1 MSAKTTST
9 NTTAKDIQNVLKDVP
24 RETVESIARRAH
36 YLATQMIFQ
45 ANHRPDKEKGDP
57 KIGGHPG
64 GSASALHI
72 MGALHLLVK
81 SGFDHIAN
89 KPHASP
95 TDHSY
100 NYLLDL
106 LLYPDLSKL
115 TQEQKDVAMMGLRK
129 YSKNGEPVFQSYHS
143 TYDSDQHNFFPSGSV
158 GIPPVQAGYLA
169 LAYRFAKEHN
179 YEVPEAHFW
188 AVTGDSEFREGSM
201 YEAVPDFADR
211 EIGNL
216 TWIVDYNRQSLDG
229 HRIINEKQMQGT
241 DADRIERT
249 MAANGWEVIQVRHGS
264 KRLALFK
271 KPGGDVFKNFLENE
285 LQDYE
290 LQALLL
296 VQDIKALKKGIVKEH
311 PSMKKFIENVS
322 DQDLYEAFRDFGG
335 HDIMLL
341 AEAMLQ
347 SKKSTRKPTIIIAHT
362 LKGWGLKMA
371 AAPGNHS
378 SLPQAE
384 EVEELR
390 QKQGIKGDALFAG
403 FDSKTSEAQFLK
415 SRSEKL
421 YSEIK
426 AQHALKA
433 KNEKYFLTEIEKL
446 GSIPEKLDINT
457 KMASYPHTQWMLG
470 QLTAKLTRIANADSS
485 KLNDFEKKWKTPG
498 ELFMT
503 MAPDVGTSTNL
514 NPAMDG
520 KIFGAP
526 VVHDV
531 ETDLGVKDSKLP
543 DLVPGEDV
551 SDRFLRFEI
560 AEGNV
565 MTCVGSFG
573 KMRDILGVPLMPLMT
588 VYDFFLKR
596 ALDQYFYN
604 LYWKSSF
611 ICVGTPSGVTLS
623 PEGAQHGWKSDIQIP
638 NQITW
643 EPFFCIEVDWIL
655 SDTFKRHILN
665 ENAGRT
671 GTLLRLV
678 TRGVE
683 QKDLMK
689 YLTKQSRYKQDS
701 SIKLCRSE
709 FPLSAATNESEVASL
724 SESEILTEMRA
735 QVLKGAYHLI
745 DYRGYAGYEPGD
757 NVVNIFAMG
766 SLVTEAITASE
777 NLLARGIY
785 ANVVVVTSSDLLC
798 GILAHENDYHYLRK
812 ELGINSDLYLNK
824 SGDVGSA
831 DLLTVSGRRVPVVSV
846 HDGEAGLLD
855 NLGSIVGVRQESC
868 AVRKHSKCGRP
879 SEIYHFHGIDAEA
892 VMEACGKVLSETAL
906 EKVIVRKQSL
916 EDISASESAQQGTA
930 APHWTELWPTKNQ
943 AHKH

>member
-1 MSAKTTST
+1 MATKNIS
-9 NTTAKDIQNVLKDVP
+9 
-24 RETVESIARRAH
+24 RETLESIALRAH
-36 YLATQMIFQ
+36 YLATQMIYQ
-45 ANHRPDKEKGDP
+45 ANNRTDKEKGDP
-57 KIGGHPG
+57 KIGGHMG

-72 MGALHLLVK
+72 MGALHLIVK
-81 SGFDHIAN
+81 TGFDHIAN

-106 LLYPDLSKL
+106 FLNSDLSKL
-115 TQEQKDVAMMGLRK
+115 SVEQKNIAMMGLRK

-143 TYDSDQHNFFPSGSV
+143 AYDSDHHNFFPSGTV

-169 LAYRFAKEHN
+169 LAYRFAREHG
-179 YEVPEAHFW
+179 YEVPDAHFW
-188 AVTGDSEFREGSM
+188 ALTGDSEFREGSM

-249 MAANGWEVIQVRHGS
+249 MEANGWEVIQLRHGS
-264 KRLALFK
+264 KRQNLFK
-271 KPGGDVFKNFLENE
+271 KPGGDVFKNFLEKD
-285 LQDYE
+285 LRDYE
-290 LQALLL
+290 LQSLLL
-296 VQDIKALKKGIVKEH
+296 VQDIKLLKKGIVKEH
-311 PSMKKFIENVS
+311 PQMKKFIDNVS
-322 DQDLYEAFRDFGG
+322 DQELYESFRDFGG
-335 HDIMLL
+335 HDILGI
-341 AEAMLQ
+341 AEAMQ
-347 SKKSTRKPTIIIAHT
+347 KSKLSTRKPTIIIAHT

-378 SLPQAE
+378 ALSNSE

-390 QKQGIKGDALFAG
+390 QKQGLKGDTLFAG
-403 FDSKTSEAQFLK
+403 FDSKSSEGQFLK
-415 SRSEKL
+415 ERSEQL
-421 YSEIK
+421 FSEMK
-426 AQHALKA
+426 AQYALKE
-433 KNEKYFLTEIEKL
+433 KNQKFFINEIEKI
-446 GSIPEKLDINT
+446 GAIPEKLDINT

-470 QLTAKLTRIANADSS
+470 QLTAKLTRIANADKT
-485 KLNDFEKKWKTPG
+485 KLNDFEKAWKTAG

-526 VVHDV
+526 VVTDI
-531 ETDLGVKDSKLP
+531 ETEMGVKDTKLP
-543 DLVPGEDV
+543 DLVPGEEV

-573 KMRDILGVPLMPLMT
+573 KLRDILGIPLMPLMT
-588 VYDFFLKR
+588 VYDFFIKR

-623 PEGAQHGWKSDIQIP
+623 PEGAQHGWKSDFQIP

-655 SDTFKRHILN
+655 SDTFKRHIMN
-665 ENAGRT
+665 DNSGRQ

-678 TRGVE
+678 TRGIE

-689 YLTKQSRYKQDS
+689 YMTKQLRFKQDQS
-701 SIKLCRSE
+701 TKLARSE
-709 FPLSAATNESEVASL
+709 FPIQGGVNEADVAALTEN
-724 SESEILTEMRA
+724 EILTVMKSE
-735 QVLKGAYHLI
+735 VLKGAYHLI

-766 SLVTEAITASE
+766 SMVTEAIKASE
-777 NLLARGIY
+777 NLLSHGIY
-785 ANVVVVTSSDLLC
+785 ANVVSITSPDLVC
-798 GILAHENDYHYLRK
+798 GILAHENDYHYLRN
-812 ELGINSDLYLNK
+812 ELAITANLYLNK
-824 SGDVGSA
+824 SSDVGSA
-831 DLLTVSGRRVPVVSV
+831 DLVTVSGRRVPIVSV

-855 NLGSIVGVRQESC
+855 NLGAIVGVRQESC

-879 SEIYHFHGIDAEA
+879 SEIYHYHSIDSEA
-892 VMEACGKVLSETAL
+892 VVEACGKVLSETAL
-906 EKVIVRKQSL
+906 EKVIVTKRSLDEVAQS
-916 EDISASESAQQGTA
+916 ETTSTQSSA
-930 APHWTELWPTKNQ
+930 HWTELWPTKNQ
-943 AHKH
+943 THKH

>member
-1 MSAKTTST
+1 MSTKNLSH
-9 NTTAKDIQNVLKDVP
+9 
-24 RETVESIARRAH
+24 ETLESIALRAH
-36 YLATQMIFQ
+36 YLATQMISQ
-45 ANHRPDKEKGDP
+45 ANHRTDKEKGDP
-57 KIGGHPG
+57 KIGGHMG

-72 MGALHLLVK
+72 MGALHLIVK
-81 SGFDHIAN
+81 TGFDHIAN

-106 LLYPDLSKL
+106 FLNSDLSKL
-115 TQEQKDVAMMGLRK
+115 SQEQKDIAMMGLRK

-143 TYDSDQHNFFPSGSV
+143 TYDSDHHNFFPSGTV

-169 LAYRFAKEHN
+169 LAYRFAREHG
-179 YEVPEAHFW
+179 YDVPEAHFW
-188 AVTGDSEFREGSM
+188 ALSGDSEFREGSM

-229 HRIINEKQMQGT
+229 HRIINEKQMHGT

-249 MAANGWEVIQVRHGS
+249 MEANGWEVIQLRHGS
-264 KRLALFK
+264 KRQNLFK
-271 KPGGDVFKNFLENE
+271 KPGGEVFKNFLEKD
-285 LQDYE
+285 LRDYE
-290 LQALLL
+290 LQSLLL
-296 VQDIKALKKGIVKEH
+296 VQDIKLLKKGIVKEH
-311 PSMKKFIENVS
+311 PQMKKFIDNVS
-322 DQDLYEAFRDFGG
+322 DQELYDAFRDFGG
-335 HDIMLL
+335 HDII
-341 AEAMLQ
+341 AIADAMFK
-347 SKKSTRKPTIIIAHT
+347 SKLSTRKPTLIIAHT

-378 SLPQAE
+378 ALSQEE
-384 EVEELR
+384 EVEALR
-390 QKQGIKGDALFAG
+390 KVQGLKGDTLFAG
-403 FDSKTSEAQFLK
+403 FEAKTAEGKYLK
-415 SRSEKL
+415 ERGEKL
-421 YSEIK
+421 FSEIK
-426 AQHALKA
+426 AQHALKE
-433 KNEKYFLTEIEKL
+433 KNQKYFVAEFDKI
-446 GSIPEKLDINT
+446 GAIPDKLDINT

-470 QLTAKLTRIANADSS
+470 QLTAKLTRIANADQT
-485 KLNDFEKKWKTPG
+485 KLNDFEKSWKTVG

-526 VVHDV
+526 VVTDV
-531 ETDLGVKDSKLP
+531 ETELGVKDTKLP
-543 DLVPGEDV
+543 DLVPGEEV

-573 KMRDILGVPLMPLMT
+573 KLRDILGIPLLPLMT
-588 VYDFFLKR
+588 VYDFFIKR

-604 LYWKSSF
+604 QYWKSSF

-623 PEGAQHGWKSDIQIP
+623 PEGAQHGWKSDFQIP

-655 SDTFKRHILN
+655 SDTFKRHVMN
-665 ENAGRT
+665 DNAGRS

-678 TRGVE
+678 TRGIE

-689 YLTKQSRYKQDS
+689 YMTKQARFKQDS
-701 SIKLCRSE
+701 SIQLARAE
-709 FPLSAATNESEVASL
+709 FPVQSGVNEEEVQAL
-724 SESEILTEMRA
+724 AESEILAVMKTE
-735 QVLKGAYHLI
+735 VLKGAYRLI
-745 DYRGYAGYEPGD
+745 DYTGYAGYEPGD

-766 SLVTEAITASE
+766 SMVTEALKASE

-785 ANVVVVTSSDLLC
+785 ANVISVTSSDLLC
-798 GILAHENDYHYLRK
+798 GILAHENDYHYLRN
-812 ELGINSDLYLNK
+812 ELAITPNLYLNK

-831 DLLTVSGRRVPVVSV
+831 DLVTVSGRRIPIVSV

-879 SEIYHFHGIDAEA
+879 VEIYHFQNIDDEA

-906 EKVIVRKQSL
+906 EKVIVTKHSL
-916 EDISASESAQQGTA
+916 EEVAVAETTSAQGS
-930 APHWTELWPTKNQ
+930 PHWTELWPTQNQ
-943 AHKH
+943 NHKH